1 MVEKRETAREGLFRR
16 REMIKF
22 GVMDTKQDRTGSN
35 DHPDGAVDNQ
45 GQPLSLHQ
53 RILGDV
59 EGRIL
64 SGEWPPG
71 HRIPFEHELTE
82 QYGCSRMT
90 VNKALTELVK
100 RGLIERRRKSGSYV
114 TFPQVQSAVM
124 EIHDVKLEVQSLGL
138 DYSFRLDERK
148 LRSVETR
155 DVERLDLPTSARLL
169 DVTCRHFA
177 GGRPFC
183 FEERLIS
190 LAAVPEAEAELFETA
205 APGSWL
211 LGKVPWSTAE
221 HRIRAVAAN
230 KLAAQALDISTGTAC
245 LVIERRTW
253 SGRAPVTHV
262 RLTYPG
268 DRHELVAQFA
278 PSPIG

>member
-1 MVEKRETAREGLFRR
+1 MVEKRGTAREGLFHS

-22 GVMDTKQDRTGSN
+22 GVMDTKQDRTASN
-35 DHPDGAVDNQ
+35 DQPDDNSQ

-53 RILGDV
+53 RILGEV

-82 QYGCSRMT
+82 QYDCSRMT

-138 DYSFRLDERK
+138 DYSFQLDERK
-148 LRSVETR
+148 VRKVESR
-155 DVERLDLPTSARLL
+155 DVDRLDLPTSARLL

-190 LAAVPEAEAELFETA
+190 LAAVPEAEAELFETV

-230 KLAAQALDISTGTAC
+230 KQAAQALDISTGTAC

>member
-16 REMIKF
+16 CEMIKF
-22 GVMDTKQDRTGSN
+22 GVMDTKQDRTVSN
-35 DHPDGAVDNQ
+35 IQPDDAVDNQ
-45 GQPLSLHQ
+45 GQTLSLHQ

-138 DYSFRLDERK
+138 DYSFQLGERK
-148 LRSVETR
+148 VRSVESR

-262 RLTYPG
+262 RVTYPG

>member
-16 REMIKF
+16 CEMIKF
-22 GVMDTKQDRTGSN
+22 GVMDTKQDRTVSN
-35 DHPDGAVDNQ
+35 IQPDDAVDNQ
-45 GQPLSLHQ
+45 GQTLSLHQ

-138 DYSFRLDERK
+138 DYSFQLGERK
-148 LRSVETR
+148 VRSVESR
-155 DVERLDLPTSARLL
+155 DVERLDLPTSVRLL

>member
-1 MVEKRETAREGLFRR
+1 
-16 REMIKF
+16 
-22 GVMDTKQDRTGSN
+22 MDTKQDRTGSN